1 MGDDYNPQLAATS
14 GSDNSKGS
22 PATIE
27 DPAQVKNLCWQTRSA
42 PLSDGEA
49 ALADALQT
57 IFAGEFY
64 ELDGIVERLN
74 RMKIVPPAGTSTWTE
89 EGFRAEI
96 RRLANLTESGH
107 ERP

>member
-1 MGDDYNPQLAATS
+1 MGDDYNPQLATMGVPDS
-14 GSDNSKGS
+14 SKGS

-27 DPAQVKNLCWQTRSA
+27 DPAQVSNLRWQTRPA
-42 PLSDGEA
+42 PLTTGEA

-57 IFAGEFY
+57 IFADEIY

-74 RMKIVPPAGTSTWTE
+74 QMKIGPLAGTSAWTE

-96 RRLANLTESGH
+96 RRLANLTGSGH
-107 ERP
+107 ERS